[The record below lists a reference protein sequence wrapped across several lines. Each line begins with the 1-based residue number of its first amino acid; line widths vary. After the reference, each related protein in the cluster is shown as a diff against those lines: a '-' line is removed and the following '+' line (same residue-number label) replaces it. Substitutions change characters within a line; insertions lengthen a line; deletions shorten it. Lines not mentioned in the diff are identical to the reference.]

1 MTADKRIGEDPIPED
16 IKNYLNED
24 QLDQLHKIESFGWH
38 LKYVRRPV
46 FQEPVIVVTSQD
58 GKSIGI
64 LEEDGRLN
72 LEPDIKIRSEE

>member
-1 MTADKRIGEDPIPED
+1 MTDDKRTGDSPIPED
-16 IKNYLNED
+16 IKEYLNED
-24 QLDQLHKIESFGWH
+24 QLDQLHTIEGFGWH

-58 GKSIGI
+58 GQSIGI

-72 LEPDIKIRSEE
+72 LEPNIKTRSE

>member
-1 MTADKRIGEDPIPED
+1 MADDKRKGENPIPDD
-16 IKNYLNED
+16 IKSYLNED
-24 QLDQLHKIESFGWH
+24 QLDQLHKIEGFGWH

-46 FQEPVIVVTSQD
+46 FQEPVIIVTSQD

-72 LEPDIKIRSEE
+72 LEPDIKIRSE